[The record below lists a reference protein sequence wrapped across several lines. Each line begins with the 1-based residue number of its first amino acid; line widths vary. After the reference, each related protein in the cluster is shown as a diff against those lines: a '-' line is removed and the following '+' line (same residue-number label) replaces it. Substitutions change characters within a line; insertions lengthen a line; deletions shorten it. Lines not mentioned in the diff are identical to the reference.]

1 MVPLCIILLQRNV
14 TMKSWINIRRKIVDL
29 GNGRRLTELGGGRR
43 GGGPVELATAALGE
57 RM

>member
-1 MVPLCIILLQRNV
+1 MV
-14 TMKSWINIRRKIVDL
+14 WEH
-29 GNGRRLTELGGGRR
+29 GRRLTELGGGRR